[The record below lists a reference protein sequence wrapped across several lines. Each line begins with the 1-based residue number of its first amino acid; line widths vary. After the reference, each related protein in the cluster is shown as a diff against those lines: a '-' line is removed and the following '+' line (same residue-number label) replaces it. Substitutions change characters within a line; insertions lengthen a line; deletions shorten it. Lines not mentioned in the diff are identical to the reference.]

1 LRALSIFVPSDPVMS
16 DTVDLSEI
24 TEYSDSRE
32 VFAAHIDRLA
42 EMVLAS
48 RHCVIFTGA
57 GVSTSTGIADYRGPD
72 GVWTRKAQG
81 RTPPKSVDMV
91 AAAPTLAHRAIA
103 RMLETGRCKY
113 LVSQA
118 RMRAGCSSRSS
129 AGGMLR
135 ACARMCFVSARLR
148 M

>member
-1 LRALSIFVPSDPVMS
+1 MS

-57 GVSTSTGIADYRGPD
+57 GVSTSTGIAEYRGPD
-72 GVWTRKAQG
+72 GVCDRAWR
-81 RTPPKSVDMV
+81 
-91 AAAPTLAHRAIA
+91 LAHRAIA

-129 AGGMLR
+129 AGVMLR
-135 ACARMCFVSARLR
+135 ACVRMCLCLCVCVCDSA
-148 M
+148 